1 MIKREYIV
9 FEKSNGKKDM
19 AVSVD
24 IENGNILG
32 SFLYSEV
39 GSFEDWIREHF
50 NKVLTGKSKLEELSG
65 NICRLEI
72 RPNTTR
78 VYDMLDDEED
88 EEPFCEVNTGELVEL
103 MEEWCAR
110 RRSFKENTCG

>member
-9 FEKSNGKKDM
+9 FEKSNGEKDL

-24 IENGNILG
+24 MKNGDILG

-50 NKVLTGKSKLEELSG
+50 DKVLTGKSKLEELSG

-72 RPNTTR
+72 GPDNTR
-78 VYDMLDDEED
+78 VYDMLDDEAD
-88 EEPFCEVNTGELVEL
+88 EEPFCEVNTGELMEL
-103 MEEWCAR
+103 IGEWCAK
-110 RRSFKENTCG
+110 RRSFKETCE